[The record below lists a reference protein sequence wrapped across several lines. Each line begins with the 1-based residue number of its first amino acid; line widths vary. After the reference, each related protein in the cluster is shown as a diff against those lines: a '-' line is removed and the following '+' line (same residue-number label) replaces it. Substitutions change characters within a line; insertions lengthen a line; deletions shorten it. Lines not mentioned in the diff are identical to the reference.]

1 MKNNLSFSS
10 LILLIFLGCSRSQ
23 KSNNENLDIIH
34 SAKVNL
40 ENEDAYSNQYRK
52 LNNAHSGNYYSS
64 IDSVTLY
71 GAGYCKTI
79 PDSLIGYNL
88 SVYISVWVRE
98 KISPIEGEIGV
109 SLNVGDKLLDWKS
122 ICAKKKSFHNNK
134 WIQLSDSFFYP
145 AKLLFEKQT
154 YIKVFAMKDSGKDF
168 FDMDDLEIKYKFS
181 K

>member
-1 MKNNLSFSS
+1 VKNNHSFII
-10 LILLIFLGCSRSQ
+10 LILLMFLGCSRSQ
-23 KSNNENLDIIH
+23 KSNSEKPDTLH
-34 SAKVNL
+34 FAEVNL

-52 LNNAHSGNYYSS
+52 FNNAHSGNYYSS
-64 IDSVTLY
+64 IDSATHY

-79 PDSLIGYNL
+79 PDSLLGYNL
-88 SVYISVWVRE
+88 SVYVSVWVRE

-122 ICAKKKSFHNNK
+122 IGMKNVPIHDNK